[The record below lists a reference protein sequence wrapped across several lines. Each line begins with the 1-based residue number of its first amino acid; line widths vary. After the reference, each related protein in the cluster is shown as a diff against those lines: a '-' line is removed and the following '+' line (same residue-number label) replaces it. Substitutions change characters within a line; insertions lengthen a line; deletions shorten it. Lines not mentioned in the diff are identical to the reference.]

1 MNAGIRLLLIASLLV
16 TAVVSGAY
24 GESPTGITVSGV
36 AIVSGKPDIAYL
48 TVGVSTEDK
57 EAAKAAST
65 NAATTSAVIDAIVR
79 SGVAKN
85 DIETAQYT
93 VSPVMD
99 YRSQRPVT
107 TGYQVSNIVRVTV
120 RDLAKVG
127 AVIDAAMASGA
138 NNVQSVRFEVKD
150 NTKLRQRALVE
161 AIANARADAELIAS
175 TMKVRLG
182 KVVSVTESGPTIPRP
197 LEFSAMKTA
206 AETPILPGDVDVTAS
221 VTVVYSIQ

>member
-1 MNAGIRLLLIASLLV
+1 MNAGIRLLLIAFLLT
-16 TAVVSGAY
+16 TAVISGAY

-36 AIVSGKPDIAYL
+36 GIVSGKPDVAYL
-48 TVGVSTEDK
+48 TLGVSTEDK
-57 EAAKAAST
+57 EAAKAASI

-107 TGYQVSNIVRVTV
+107 TGYQISNIVRVKV
-120 RDLAKVG
+120 RALAKVG
-127 AVIDAAMASGA
+127 AVIDAAMAAGA
-138 NNVQSVRFEVKD
+138 NNVQNVRFEVDD

-182 KVVSVTESGPTIPRP
+182 KVVSVTQFGPSIPRP